1 MPLECTLI
9 CLDDS
14 EFMRNGDYAPN
25 RLDSQQDAAALLTA
39 QRINDNA
46 ESTVGVMSM
55 AGGANKNAEV
65 LVAPT
70 QEQGK
75 ILAGFAWTMLSA
87 GILGYIGSFAI
98 LSFILVFTALEV
110 AIAFIQAY
118 IFTLLTCL
126 YMADAIHLH

>member
-55 AGGANKNAEV
+55 AGGAHKNAEV

-75 ILAGFAWTMLSA
+75 F
-87 GILGYIGSFAI
+87 
-98 LSFILVFTALEV
+98 
-110 AIAFIQAY
+110 
-118 IFTLLTCL
+118 
-126 YMADAIHLH
+126 